1 MHRVGLDMELGS
13 VEMVSVVAAGLDGM
27 DGVRV
32 LRKLSLGERRVQ
44 VIISTDDPDDVE
56 IARELAWQI
65 DPTAIQHA
73 VLLWEDTKPVVL
85 PAA

>member
-1 MHRVGLDMELGS
+1 MVGT
-13 VEMVSVVAAGLDGM
+13 VVIALDGV

-32 LRKLSLGERRVQ
+32 LPKASLGDRRVQ

-56 IARELAWQI
+56 IARELVWQI
-65 DPTAIQHA
+65 DPSAIQQA
-73 VLLWEDTKPVVL
+73 VLLWQDTESDVL